1 MTEKAS
7 RRRLRRSAST
17 ILLLAI
23 LIVTLHFGV
32 GATLSAQQQ
41 RVFDTGASVQGNL
54 QRYMGERVLV
64 RLVSGGDL
72 EGTVEDVGSDVVHL
86 SRLAGRDFYDA
97 LIRIDHIGG
106 LVVRAREN

>member
-17 ILLLAI
+17 ILVVTI
-23 LIVTLHFGV
+23 LIATLHFGV
-32 GATLSAQQQ
+32 RATLSAQQQ

-54 QRYMGERVLV
+54 QRYMGERVQV

-72 EGTVEDVGSDVVHL
+72 EGTVENVGSDVVHL
-86 SRLAGRDFYDA
+86 SRLSGRDFYDA
-97 LIRIDHIGG
+97 LVRIDQIGA
-106 LVVRAREN
+106 LVVRARGN

>member
-17 ILLLAI
+17 ILLLTI

-41 RVFDTGASVQGNL
+41 RVFDTGASVQDNL
-54 QRYMGERVLV
+54 QRYMGERVIL
-64 RLVSGGDL
+64 RLVSGSELD
-72 EGTVEDVGSDVVHL
+72 GTVESVGTDVVHVSQL
-86 SRLAGRDFYDA
+86 SGNWANYDA
-97 LIRIDHIGG
+97 LVRIDQIGA
-106 LVVRAREN
+106 LIARAR